1 VFLLGIL
8 IKNSNQTVALIGF
21 FLAIITMI
29 FVVSFNLTGW
39 TWYTF
44 IGVIVCI
51 FAGGILTKTTMAKS

>member
-1 VFLLGIL
+1 LLGIL

-51 FAGGILTKTTMAKS
+51 FTGGILTKTTMAKS